1 MPLPYLLRNR
11 FILNGHPYNVNDTSI
26 GKWEFWRFQT
36 TIDDINKIKE
46 EKSEQDSINAL
57 TTMNLYKTQK

>member
-11 FILNGHPYNVNDTSI
+11 IILNGHPYNINDEAM
-26 GKWEFWRFQT
+26 GKWEFWRFQV

-46 EKSEQDSINAL
+46 EKEDNDSINAL
-57 TTMNLYKTQK
+57 TTTQLYETQK